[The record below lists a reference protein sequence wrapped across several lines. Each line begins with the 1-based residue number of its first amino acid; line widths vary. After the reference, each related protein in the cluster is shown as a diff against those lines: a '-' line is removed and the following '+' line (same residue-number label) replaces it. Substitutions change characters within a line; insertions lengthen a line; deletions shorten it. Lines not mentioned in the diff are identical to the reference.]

1 MCACKGSGKFDPII
15 EVVPDTGHVYS
26 LFMIGFNVWFM
37 KSTDH
42 GATWSAPVKTYGN
55 VSWNDKPIL
64 AVSNDGNDVYASF
77 NGPTGGDPWIA
88 QSHDAGATWTQV
100 KITNSDRYV
109 FAFDGDVD
117 ARRERLLQRIEPA
130 LQQRRQALRAGRRD
144 RGARLHLARP
154 RCHLG

>member
-1 MCACKGSGKFDPII
+1 
-15 EVVPDTGHVYS
+15 
-26 LFMIGFNVWFM
+26 MIGFNVWFM

-64 AVSNDGNDVYASF
+64 AVSDDGKDVYASF

-88 QSHDAGATWTQV
+88 SSHDAGATWSQV
-100 KITNSDRYV
+100 KLIDSDRYV

-117 ARRERLLQRIEPA
+117 ADGNVYFSEFEPA

-144 RGARLHLARP
+144 RGARLHLAGQGR
-154 RCHLG
+154 HVG